1 MIRPYL
7 RYILSD
13 YKTQRER
20 KTQLTIIT
28 NFKSSKD
35 SDEIRTMNTKS
46 NNIEIIMG
54 NKTVVEEL
62 FESLLQKYQEV
73 LEEKMR
79 GSKFVFESIDLL
91 HYKLH
96 KISLKRRESY
106 INPQN
111 NDDKGFQ
118 YAITAGLN
126 YEQIKSH
133 AERLSNIK
141 LFIDQY
147 NWKEIDFSSH
157 KNNRKMFEL
166 NNKSIAV
173 NVLYLPCNTE
183 SIKHAYKSKYNKE
196 WENQVIL
203 LKITILQ

>member
-13 YKTQRER
+13 YKTQREQ

-73 LEEKMR
+73 LEENMR

-106 INPQN
+106 INSP
-111 NDDKGFQ
+111 KW
-118 YAITAGLN
+118 L
-126 YEQIKSH
+126 
-133 AERLSNIK
+133 
-141 LFIDQY
+141 
-147 NWKEIDFSSH
+147 
-157 KNNRKMFEL
+157 KNKKD
-166 NNKSIAV
+166 NNKS
-173 NVLYLPCNTE
+173 P
-183 SIKHAYKSKYNKE
+183 K
-196 WENQVIL
+196 
-203 LKITILQ
+203 

>member
-54 NKTVVEEL
+54 NKTNVEEL

-96 KISLKRRESY
+96 KISLKRCESY
-106 INPQN
+106 INSP
-111 NDDKGFQ
+111 KW
-118 YAITAGLN
+118 L
-126 YEQIKSH
+126 
-133 AERLSNIK
+133 
-141 LFIDQY
+141 
-147 NWKEIDFSSH
+147 
-157 KNNRKMFEL
+157 KNKKD
-166 NNKSIAV
+166 NNKS
-173 NVLYLPCNTE
+173 P
-183 SIKHAYKSKYNKE
+183 K
-196 WENQVIL
+196 
-203 LKITILQ
+203 

>member
-7 RYILSD
+7 RYILND

-106 INPQN
+106 INSP
-111 NDDKGFQ
+111 KW
-118 YAITAGLN
+118 L
-126 YEQIKSH
+126 
-133 AERLSNIK
+133 
-141 LFIDQY
+141 
-147 NWKEIDFSSH
+147 
-157 KNNRKMFEL
+157 KNKKD
-166 NNKSIAV
+166 NNKS
-173 NVLYLPCNTE
+173 P
-183 SIKHAYKSKYNKE
+183 K
-196 WENQVIL
+196 
-203 LKITILQ
+203 

>member
-106 INPQN
+106 INSPKWLKYKK
-111 NDDKGFQ
+111 D
-118 YAITAGLN
+118 
-126 YEQIKSH
+126 
-133 AERLSNIK
+133 
-141 LFIDQY
+141 
-147 NWKEIDFSSH
+147 
-157 KNNRKMFEL
+157 
-166 NNKSIAV
+166 NNKS
-173 NVLYLPCNTE
+173 P
-183 SIKHAYKSKYNKE
+183 K
-196 WENQVIL
+196 
-203 LKITILQ
+203 

>member
-20 KTQLTIIT
+20 KTQLTIII

-106 INPQN
+106 INSP
-111 NDDKGFQ
+111 KW
-118 YAITAGLN
+118 L
-126 YEQIKSH
+126 
-133 AERLSNIK
+133 
-141 LFIDQY
+141 
-147 NWKEIDFSSH
+147 
-157 KNNRKMFEL
+157 KNKKD
-166 NNKSIAV
+166 NNKS
-173 NVLYLPCNTE
+173 P
-183 SIKHAYKSKYNKE
+183 K
-196 WENQVIL
+196 
-203 LKITILQ
+203 

>member
-13 YKTQRER
+13 YKTQREQ

-106 INPQN
+106 INSP
-111 NDDKGFQ
+111 KW
-118 YAITAGLN
+118 L
-126 YEQIKSH
+126 
-133 AERLSNIK
+133 
-141 LFIDQY
+141 
-147 NWKEIDFSSH
+147 
-157 KNNRKMFEL
+157 KNKKD
-166 NNKSIAV
+166 NNKS
-173 NVLYLPCNTE
+173 P
-183 SIKHAYKSKYNKE
+183 K
-196 WENQVIL
+196 
-203 LKITILQ
+203 

>member
-35 SDEIRTMNTKS
+35 SDEIRSMNTKS

-106 INPQN
+106 INSP
-111 NDDKGFQ
+111 KW
-118 YAITAGLN
+118 L
-126 YEQIKSH
+126 
-133 AERLSNIK
+133 
-141 LFIDQY
+141 
-147 NWKEIDFSSH
+147 
-157 KNNRKMFEL
+157 KNKKD
-166 NNKSIAV
+166 NNKS
-173 NVLYLPCNTE
+173 P
-183 SIKHAYKSKYNKE
+183 K
-196 WENQVIL
+196 
-203 LKITILQ
+203 

>member
-46 NNIEIIMG
+46 NSIEIIMG

-106 INPQN
+106 INSP
-111 NDDKGFQ
+111 KW
-118 YAITAGLN
+118 L
-126 YEQIKSH
+126 
-133 AERLSNIK
+133 
-141 LFIDQY
+141 
-147 NWKEIDFSSH
+147 
-157 KNNRKMFEL
+157 KNKKD
-166 NNKSIAV
+166 NNKS
-173 NVLYLPCNTE
+173 P
-183 SIKHAYKSKYNKE
+183 K
-196 WENQVIL
+196 
-203 LKITILQ
+203 

>member
-7 RYILSD
+7 RYILND

-28 NFKSSKD
+28 SFKSSKD

-46 NNIEIIMG
+46 NKIEIIMG

-106 INPQN
+106 INSP
-111 NDDKGFQ
+111 KW
-118 YAITAGLN
+118 L
-126 YEQIKSH
+126 
-133 AERLSNIK
+133 
-141 LFIDQY
+141 
-147 NWKEIDFSSH
+147 
-157 KNNRKMFEL
+157 KNKKD
-166 NNKSIAV
+166 NNKS
-173 NVLYLPCNTE
+173 P
-183 SIKHAYKSKYNKE
+183 K
-196 WENQVIL
+196 
-203 LKITILQ
+203 

>member
-13 YKTQRER
+13 YKTQREQ

-73 LEEKMR
+73 LEEKTR
-79 GSKFVFESIDLL
+79 GSKLVFESIDLL

-106 INPQN
+106 INSP
-111 NDDKGFQ
+111 KW
-118 YAITAGLN
+118 L
-126 YEQIKSH
+126 
-133 AERLSNIK
+133 
-141 LFIDQY
+141 
-147 NWKEIDFSSH
+147 
-157 KNNRKMFEL
+157 KNKKD
-166 NNKSIAV
+166 NNKS
-173 NVLYLPCNTE
+173 P
-183 SIKHAYKSKYNKE
+183 K
-196 WENQVIL
+196 
-203 LKITILQ
+203 

>member
-28 NFKSSKD
+28 NFKSSKY

-106 INPQN
+106 INSP
-111 NDDKGFQ
+111 KW
-118 YAITAGLN
+118 L
-126 YEQIKSH
+126 
-133 AERLSNIK
+133 
-141 LFIDQY
+141 
-147 NWKEIDFSSH
+147 
-157 KNNRKMFEL
+157 KNKKD
-166 NNKSIAV
+166 NNKS
-173 NVLYLPCNTE
+173 P
-183 SIKHAYKSKYNKE
+183 K
-196 WENQVIL
+196 
-203 LKITILQ
+203 

>member
-96 KISLKRRESY
+96 KISLKRHESY
-106 INPQN
+106 INSP
-111 NDDKGFQ
+111 KW
-118 YAITAGLN
+118 L
-126 YEQIKSH
+126 
-133 AERLSNIK
+133 
-141 LFIDQY
+141 
-147 NWKEIDFSSH
+147 
-157 KNNRKMFEL
+157 KNKKD
-166 NNKSIAV
+166 NNKS
-173 NVLYLPCNTE
+173 P
-183 SIKHAYKSKYNKE
+183 K
-196 WENQVIL
+196 
-203 LKITILQ
+203 

>member
-106 INPQN
+106 INSP
-111 NDDKGFQ
+111 KW
-118 YAITAGLN
+118 L
-126 YEQIKSH
+126 
-133 AERLSNIK
+133 
-141 LFIDQY
+141 
-147 NWKEIDFSSH
+147 
-157 KNNRKMFEL
+157 KNKKD
-166 NNKSIAV
+166 NNKS
-173 NVLYLPCNTE
+173 P
-183 SIKHAYKSKYNKE
+183 K
-196 WENQVIL
+196 
-203 LKITILQ
+203 